1 MNGLYDCQ
9 QKVSLVF
16 PFIFPRIFP
25 LLCLERVPGK
35 KTRGGE
41 RDLLFVA
48 ERYRIEHQD
57 LCGQDDAG
65 GASVQQGRAQEAHRA
80 AVIHWRAREVEGE
93 TGDGGVH
100 EDAEVVAQIGARDA
114 ERVGAAQHE

>member
-1 MNGLYDCQ
+1 MSAESFIGL
-9 QKVSLVF
+9 
-16 PFIFPRIFP
+16 P
-25 LLCLERVPGK
+25 LHFLANIPPLCLERVPGK

-41 RDLLFVA
+41 RDLLFIA

-57 LCGQDDAG
+57 LCRQDDAG

-80 AVIHWRAREVEGE
+80 AVIHGGAREVEGE
-93 TGDGGVH
+93 TGDGCVH
-100 EDAEVVAQIGARDA
+100 EDAEVVAQIGARDP